1 MKLPPAV
8 RDSWRWQVFSR
19 RVEIGRLAVALHDDA
34 GFAREIETALDGGG
48 SVDRSRAR
56 VQEKQNLLGRY
67 LRAVT
72 DLRNSV
78 YLEPATRFPSMD
90 PREKFMTGQLQ
101 VSVAPWEK
109 TLERLRKRLEGGK

>member
-1 MKLPPAV
+1 LTDHAGTRNPRRQAASGS
-8 RDSWRWQVFSR
+8 DSKSR
-19 RVEIGRLAVALHDDA
+19 
-34 GFAREIETALDGGG
+34 IE
-48 SVDRSRAR
+48 
-56 VQEKQNLLGRY
+56 EKQNLLGRY

-101 VSVAPWEK
+101 VSVAAWEK